1 MLVLLDLDDT
11 LCNTW
16 GAGKRTILA
25 SIPTFL
31 RKGKVRA
38 VLYVLTGR
46 FRELEGSE
54 GAHLLDFEELVGLIL
69 RRVYGEIADEE
80 VKEVSGKVEELFFRH
95 LRLYP
100 DAIPFLRGL
109 KGLGARVVLITD
121 SSTRWQ
127 RKKIEFLGI
136 GDYLDGVVISG
147 ETGHSK
153 LEDYNFRLALK
164 KFPDDEVYVVGDRD
178 ETDMRGGKS
187 IGATTILVKRGYY
200 RSRKSSFADYVVG
213 NLLEALEMIRHEHE
227 KRA

>member
-16 GAGKRTILA
+16 EAGKRTILA

-31 RKGKVRA
+31 RRGKVRA
-38 VLYVLTGR
+38 VLYVLTGK

-54 GAHLLDFEELVGLIL
+54 KAHMLDFEELVGLIL
-69 RRVYGEIADEE
+69 RRVYGDVSEE
-80 VKEVSGKVEELFFRH
+80 DVSYFSQKIEELFFKH

-100 DAIPFLRGL
+100 DSIPFLRGL
-109 KGLGARVVLITD
+109 KELGARIVLITD

-127 RKKIEFLGI
+127 RRKIEFLGI
-136 GDYLDGVVISG
+136 GDYLDGVIISG

-153 LEDYNFRLALK
+153 LEDYNFRLALER
-164 KFPDDEVYVVGDRD
+164 FPDEEVYVIGDRD

-187 IGATTILVKRGYY
+187 IGATTILVRRGYY
-200 RSRKSSFADYVVG
+200 RSRKSRFADYVVG
-213 NLLEALEMIRHEHE
+213 NLLEALEVIRREHE
-227 KRA
+227 KRT